1 MPPVA
6 NCEACGA
13 PMEKTVEAKSLS
25 VLVRRS
31 QARKNT
37 KEVSDKTDAAMESA
51 LTMAGMAPMVGF
63 ACTDKKS
70 VEGQV

>member
-6 NCEACGA
+6 KGKACVA
-13 PMEKTVEAKSLS
+13 PMEGTVEAKSLS

-31 QARKNT
+31 QARKYT
-37 KEVSDKTDAAMESA
+37 KEVSDTTDAAMESA
-51 LTMAGMAPMVGF
+51 LAMAGMAFMVGL